1 MVDQN
6 RASWNQIGVFL
17 MKIEGLRSAQLTA

>member
-6 RASWNQIGVFL
+6 RASWNRIGVFL